1 MVSFSSMKIFMIK
14 LDEGAIELV
23 AIFSHWGRAVQVS
36 DPDVHH
42 DSWFMKTVEDK
53 QRIAA
58 ICHFRNIHLYLVD
71 VGDKHVS
78 YMEYRCVLSSASVN
92 GILF

>member
-1 MVSFSSMKIFMIK
+1 MIK

-23 AIFSHWGRAVQVS
+23 ANFSHWGRAVQVS

-53 QRIAA
+53 ERNTA
-58 ICHFRNIHLYLVD
+58 IWRFRNIHLYLVD

-78 YMEYRCVLSSASVN
+78 YMEYRCVLSYIKGSMIKVGEN
-92 GILF
+92 F